1 TPTFTATPTFTNTRT
16 STPTY
21 TETMTPTLTF
31 TMTATATVTITTLDT
46 ATVTRTFTRTFT
58 ATPTCTETPTF
69 TPTNTATATYT
80 ATPTFTHTRTATPTV
95 TETSL
100 NTATDTPTYTM
111 TFTATPTR
119 TATPTATET
128 RTETP
133 SFTETRTATGTP
145 TFTATRTFTPTF
157 TPTFTASDTPTR
169 TASPTCTRTASP
181 TSTMTDTRT
190 PTITLTPVKY
200 PYVLVLE
207 VYNEAG
213 EKVKTLADTGVAGD
227 MSEVLLMASGKEAY
241 AFNASSGP
249 LTVFFPGLDANSQA
263 GGVSFAWDGRADNG
277 QNAGQGVYH
286 IKATVT
292 DSYGHVNTKVMNVQ
306 LLRVEEYARLSV
318 YNTAGE
324 LVARV
329 ENASAGTGDRSL
341 EMPDVIYTGYGAAP
355 QAIKYSEFDTLVWDG
370 RNLEGRLVMSG
381 TYEVVLEIKAAD
393 GYSMA
398 AVKTISVLCLGGPP
412 VPGEIK
418 AYPN

>member
-1 TPTFTATPTFTNTRT
+1 
-16 STPTY
+16 
-21 TETMTPTLTF
+21 
-31 TMTATATVTITTLDT
+31 
-46 ATVTRTFTRTFT
+46 
-58 ATPTCTETPTF
+58 
-69 TPTNTATATYT
+69 
-80 ATPTFTHTRTATPTV
+80 
-95 TETSL
+95 
-100 NTATDTPTYTM
+100 
-111 TFTATPTR
+111 
-119 TATPTATET
+119 
-128 RTETP
+128 
-133 SFTETRTATGTP
+133 
-145 TFTATRTFTPTF
+145 
-157 TPTFTASDTPTR
+157 
-169 TASPTCTRTASP
+169 
-181 TSTMTDTRT
+181 
-190 PTITLTPVKY
+190 VKY

-418 AYPN
+418 AYPNPVYADNESSLKVTIAWENTQPGRGTVRIYSLAGELVRKLDFDTASGKAVWDLKTSAGNTASSGLYLANVTLRMENGGQGSRTVKIMVINRFDTDDTAGN